1 LSLKN
6 EKVEDI
12 KEFIRKQIGFE
23 DGKKSRTV
31 TYLIDNKVYVHLL
44 SQEYNNYLQSVG

>member
-12 KEFIRKQIGFE
+12 KEFIRKNIGFE

-31 TYLIDNKVYVHLL
+31 TFLIDNKVTIHAL
-44 SQEYNNYLQSVG
+44 SKEFNDYLQSVG